1 MCCFGPDEKER
12 QKIKDDELLDA
23 AQSGDVKIA
32 RKQLETGA
40 FRNCK
45 ESMVRHA
52 LRVMSPGAARRHARC
67 SQAMFQHRYWAS
79 CAFRACAP
87 AAEALIA
94 LLAVHAIHAQYGS
107 TPLHLAA
114 SFGHLNV
121 VQLLCDYGADKEAKN
136 KARRG
141 ARGTSHAL
149 TCCVRAGR
157 PCEDVSGWG

>member
-52 LRVMSPGAARRHARC
+52 LRAMSPGAARRHARC
-67 SQAMFQHRYWAS
+67 RQGAVGNIAVGHAGVVRVS
-79 CAFRACAP
+79 CLR
-87 AAEALIA
+87 
-94 LLAVHAIHAQYGS
+94 
-107 TPLHLAA
+107 
-114 SFGHLNV
+114 
-121 VQLLCDYGADKEAKN
+121 
-136 KARRG
+136 
-141 ARGTSHAL
+141 TS
-149 TCCVRAGR
+149 C
-157 PCEDVSGWG
+157 